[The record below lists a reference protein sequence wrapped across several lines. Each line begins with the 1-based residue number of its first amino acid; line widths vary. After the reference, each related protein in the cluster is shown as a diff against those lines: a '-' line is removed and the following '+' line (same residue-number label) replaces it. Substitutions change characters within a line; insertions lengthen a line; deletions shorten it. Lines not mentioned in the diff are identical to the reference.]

1 MQDTQL
7 SIFRTDEDHPV
18 NFDTDDSDTIIDR
31 NYIFPLRSRLYS
43 NRRIWYD
50 KTWIY
55 TLVCVI
61 TVITLIILFAI
72 KIFFFS

>member
-1 MQDTQL
+1 MQGTQL
-7 SIFRTDEDHPV
+7 SIFRTDEDHSV
-18 NFDTDDSDTIIDR
+18 NFDTDDSNTIIDR

>member
-55 TLVCVI
+55 TLICVI
-61 TVITLIILFAI
+61 TIITLIILFAI
-72 KIFFFS
+72 KIFFF